1 MSVPRLKVMFIG
13 DSITAGTGGQTN
25 FGGYTAQTGQGRTYS
40 GVTWR
45 KTGTLA
51 LGYDDGLFS
60 GGVGF
65 RIDEM
70 LVPTGLDLTTWAPDL
85 VVMHVGTNDATQR
98 ATGGVPTLA
107 TSQTNL
113 TTLLDLV
120 RAANANC
127 VVFFAQII
135 PNTDAGADAAITAQ
149 NAAFVTQIGLRADVA
164 LITIVDQNA
173 AIRTNASWATQWMND
188 TTHPNYRGYNA
199 MATTWRTALTAA
211 GY

>member
-1 MSVPRLKVMFIG
+1 MSVPRLKAMFVG

-25 FGGYTAQTGQGRTYS
+25 FGGYTAQTGQGRLYN

-51 LGYDDGLFS
+51 LGYDDGLYS

-65 RIDEM
+65 RIDEI
-70 LVPTGLDLTTWAPDL
+70 LVPTSLDLTTFKPDL
-85 VVMHVGTNDATQR
+85 VIMHVGTNDATQR
-98 ATGGVPTLA
+98 ASGGVPTLA

-113 TTLLDLV
+113 TTLLDAI
-120 RAANANC
+120 RTANANC

-135 PNTDAGADAAITAQ
+135 PNVDGPTDTAITAQ
-149 NAAFVTQIGLRADVA
+149 NSAFVTQIGLRSDAA

-173 AIRTNASWATQWMND
+173 AIRANASWATQWMND
-188 TTHPNYRGYNA
+188 NTHPNYRGYNA
-199 MATTWRTALTAA
+199 MATAWRTALTTA